1 MKPGRKN
8 HGEDTE
14 PPPQIPRASRG
25 GGPSPSGDEDV
36 DSRRRLR
43 HNRCSDLRSRIV
55 IGAGLAPGSGA
66 AGQFPRYREPPPRA
80 GRPAHVRCQWG
91 VGDGGGGGGGKG
103 GKGDG
108 WLDRGEES
116 DQLREVRELISEQSL
131 PVSFGI
137 EGERNGESPSADDPS
152 EEERPDGDEEESAEA
167 PANGTGAV
175 SAGLARP
182 DGGSSQGSGLDL
194 KDNPYLDVVSRL
206 SPSDL
211 ISKFTS
217 SAHPRVQD
225 AVRSTILGL
234 IGNLPKMAFDT
245 TTVTTGERLAS
256 LMFQLQMTGYMFKNA
271 EYRLR

>member
-1 MKPGRKN
+1 MGKTRSR
-8 HGEDTE
+8 HLRYRA
-14 PPPQIPRASRG
+14 PPAAAVLVLAGMRMSTVVAAFGITGARICGPELSSAPAWHRALAPLASFRG
-25 GGPSPSGDEDV
+25 TAN
-36 DSRRRLR
+36 RRRELVVQ
-43 HNRCSDLRSRIV
+43 HMSDV
-55 IGAGLAPGSGA
+55 NG
-66 AGQFPRYREPPPRA
+66 
-80 GRPAHVRCQWG
+80 G